1 MWPVAKQPFELPPL
15 EKTLPGCWWGLK
27 HPNQVFTC
35 VPPRISDIPY
45 PEQYNVNRGCINPG
59 WLIRGYAVM
68 PKSPNLFLKSYPA
81 MINSRG
87 GSESRVDIQRVPFAS
102 FARALSHWKCDWSS
116 IRVESIWI
124 WVEIN
129 EGLEETNQPNDIKS
143 IGSRSWDPF
152 RFLWHGVPHTIHWL
166 NHEHWQFSGAYHV
179 FQTQAVF
186 NTLAQPGMLVGYQ
199 DFGMW

>member
-1 MWPVAKQPFELPPL
+1 
-15 EKTLPGCWWGLK
+15 
-27 HPNQVFTC
+27 
-35 VPPRISDIPY
+35 
-45 PEQYNVNRGCINPG
+45 
-59 WLIRGYAVM
+59 M

-143 IGSRSWDPF
+143 IGRRNGSRNDLTQTRSWDPF
-152 RFLWHGVPHTIHWL
+152 SEMGYP
-166 NHEHWQFSGAYHV
+166 
-179 FQTQAVF
+179 FQSA
-186 NTLAQPGMLVGYQ
+186 G
-199 DFGMW
+199 